1 MAAPRER
8 VPGEPE
14 REEPQRIEP
23 ARVPRRGPAA
33 GAYAA
38 PVPWW
43 VVLLQGVVGV
53 LVGLALLATP
63 TIATMALVQLVG
75 LYWFVA
81 GIFALV
87 RIFLPNRRVGWGWL
101 LLGGVLGI
109 VAGLVVLQHPLWSAV
124 VVPTVLV
131 LYLGA
136 YGVVIGLI
144 HLVEAARGGG

>member
-1 MAAPRER
+1 ASASRRLRPPLRSIQRHWRPNCAASVVGDRAAPDGAAAALVPDRDGRGEVAARRER

-23 ARVPRRGPAA
+23 AQEAPRESPRRGPVA

-43 VVLLQGVVGV
+43 VVLLQGIVGV
-53 LVGLALLATP
+53 LVGLALLVTP
-63 TIATMALVQLVG
+63 AIATMALVQLVG

-87 RIFLPNRRVGWGWL
+87 
-101 LLGGVLGI
+101 
-109 VAGLVVLQHPLWSAV
+109 
-124 VVPTVLV
+124 
-131 LYLGA
+131 
-136 YGVVIGLI
+136 
-144 HLVEAARGGG
+144 